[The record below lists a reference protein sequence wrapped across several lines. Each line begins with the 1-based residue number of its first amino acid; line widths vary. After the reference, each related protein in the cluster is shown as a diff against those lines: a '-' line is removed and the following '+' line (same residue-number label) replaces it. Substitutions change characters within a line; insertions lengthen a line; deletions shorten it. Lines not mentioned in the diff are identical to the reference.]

1 MYTEGIQIGN
11 DSYLLQDD
19 DELVLATINGTPN
32 QMEEYVQLSNQYDE
46 KLEEKFYLTDRL
58 SEVHDKDVKAKK
70 ININTFITTFLTECF
85 FISLCVVA
93 GSFSIDMLIFVP
105 TICISIGLI
114 SRITECGTKK
124 KRKKQKKEISDEIF
138 KTKDELKQL
147 QKKIDMLKNEME
159 YSEMGIYEEYEII
172 PITTVENKKA
182 NVKIRVLRL
191 DQSR

>member
-32 QMEEYVQLSNQYDE
+32 QMEEYVQLSNQYDK

-114 SRITECGTKK
+114 SRIT
-124 KRKKQKKEISDEIF
+124 
-138 KTKDELKQL
+138 
-147 QKKIDMLKNEME
+147 
-159 YSEMGIYEEYEII
+159 
-172 PITTVENKKA
+172 
-182 NVKIRVLRL
+182 
-191 DQSR
+191 